1 MTMTIKRLSKL
12 SSWLA
17 RQCQARSQTQDL
29 SLKDKLCH
37 RVINSRIHSLS
48 LLRGIKITWNRGAAA
63 TWRHFIRYL
72 CRAHNSSNRSYR
84 LAHLFIFSWWIT
96 YKHTKWTVP
105 HNNEIHSIRL
115 FIIIVRKRGFYCSFN
130 RTNVYVPPSF
140 SPIDTKK
147 KAREE
152 KEKYNKFRL
161 EPKNIAIL
169 SSIAVSWMF
178 ACLLRL
184 FVCLFGGLF
193 SHRIFLCSLVEL
205 DQKRSSRKIH
215 FG

>member
-1 MTMTIKRLSKL
+1 MTMTIERLSKL

-48 LLRGIKITWNRGAAA
+48 LRRGIKITWNRGAAA

-140 SPIDTKK
+140 SLYRYK
-147 KAREE
+147 EE
-152 KEKYNKFRL
+152 
-161 EPKNIAIL
+161 
-169 SSIAVSWMF
+169 S
-178 ACLLRL
+178 
-184 FVCLFGGLF
+184 
-193 SHRIFLCSLVEL
+193 
-205 DQKRSSRKIH
+205 KRRKRKIQQVLL
-215 FG
+215 GAKQYCNSIINSR

>member
-1 MTMTIKRLSKL
+1 MTMTIKRPSKL

-17 RQCQARSQTQDL
+17 RQCQARSQTQD
-29 SLKDKLCH
+29 SSSKDKLCH

-48 LLRGIKITWNRGAAA
+48 LRRGIKLRGTVVQQPLGGTSFDIYVVRTIQAIDHIDWHICLSFRDKSP
-63 TWRHFIRYL
+63 TNTQNEL
-72 CRAHNSSNRSYR
+72 CRTIMKSIPFDYLSSSFANEVFIVHSTVQMSTCHLLFRS
-84 LAHLFIFSWWIT
+84 
-96 YKHTKWTVP
+96 
-105 HNNEIHSIRL
+105 
-115 FIIIVRKRGFYCSFN
+115 
-130 RTNVYVPPSF
+130 
-140 SPIDTKK
+140 IDTKK

-152 KEKYNKFRL
+152 KEKYNKFCL
-161 EPKNIAIL
+161 EPSNIAIL